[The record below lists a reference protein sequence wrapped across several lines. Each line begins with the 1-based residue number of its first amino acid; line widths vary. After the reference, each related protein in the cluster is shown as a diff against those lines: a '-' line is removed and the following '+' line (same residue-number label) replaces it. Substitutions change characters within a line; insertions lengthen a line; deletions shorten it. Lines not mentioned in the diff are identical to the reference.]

1 MTYRGGCHCGR
12 NTFEV
17 EGDLKQVMDCNCS
30 ICTMRGYLHW
40 AVPPENLRLVTPEA
54 NLAAYTFKS
63 GTVKH
68 HSLLPQLRMRAICL
82 RARRRVRQRTL
93 HRRRRAIGP
102 EDRAIRRPQS
112 LAARA

>member
-1 MTYRGGCHCGR
+1 MTYRRGCHCGR
-12 NTFEV
+12 NSFEV

-68 HSLLPQLRMRAICL
+68 HFCSNCGCAPFVSAPDGVYVNARCIEGVEPSALKIEPFDGRSL
-82 RARRRVRQRTL
+82 
-93 HRRRRAIGP
+93 
-102 EDRAIRRPQS
+102 
-112 LAARA
+112 